1 VARALFKS
9 GPVKI
14 VPAFPGVLMLLP
26 SLAHVLD
33 RGNYVIDLEGLL
45 LAPSVT
51 AVADTAF
58 PQLRADRP
66 YHQPGDDSRP

>member
-26 SLAHVLD
+26 SLAHLLD

-45 LAPSVT
+45 LTLNGHGRSKSWTMP
-51 AVADTAF
+51 
-58 PQLRADRP
+58 
-66 YHQPGDDSRP
+66 